1 MSYEFLQTV
10 WFILIAVLWI
20 GFYFLEGFDFG
31 VGMLLPFLGKKDE
44 ERRAIINTI
53 GPTWDGNEVWLLT
66 AGGATFA
73 AFPMWYATMFSGFY
87 IALFLLLIG
96 LIIRGISFEYRS
108 KDANPA
114 WRHRFD
120 WMIAI
125 GSFLAAL
132 LLGAAFANLAK
143 GVPIGPDMNVVGHD
157 GNPTNGFMITFSLLN
172 PYGVIGGLTTVAVFL
187 LHGANFLSLKLDG
200 DLRERARAYA
210 KKIYVFAAI
219 MVVLL
224 GIATYFYTD
233 ILNKIGVNPG
243 VVPILSVVTLLVA
256 IYFINR
262 KMEGWAFIVVS
273 LHIVLT
279 QVAFFLL
286 MFPRVM
292 VSSLN
297 PEWSLTIFNS
307 SSSQY
312 TLTVMS
318 VVALI
323 FVPIILIYQGWT
335 YYMFRK
341 RITTDKKTL
350 VY

>member
-1 MSYEFLQTV
+1 MSYEFLQTL

-31 VGMLLPFLGKKDE
+31 VGMLLPFLGKKDN
-44 ERRAIINTI
+44 ERRAIINAI
-53 GPTWDGNEVWLLT
+53 GSTWDGNEVWLLT

-73 AFPMWYATMFSGFY
+73 AFPHWYATMFSGFY
-87 IALFLLLIG
+87 LPLFLLLVG

-114 WRHRFD
+114 WRNRFD
-120 WMIAI
+120 WMIAV
-125 GSFLAAL
+125 GSFLASL
-132 LLGAAFANLAK
+132 LLGTAFANLAK
-143 GVPIGPDMNVVGHD
+143 GVPIDASMNYVS
-157 GNPTNGFMITFSLLN
+157 PNGIMTTIGLLN
-172 PYGVIGGLTTVAVFL
+172 PYGLIGGLTMVAVFL
-187 LHGANFLSLKLDG
+187 LHGANFLTLKLDG
-200 DLRERARAYA
+200 ELRERARAFARKLY
-210 KKIYVFAAI
+210 IFAAI

-224 GIATYFYTD
+224 AITTYIYTD
-233 ILNKIGVNPG
+233 ILTKIGVNPG
-243 VVPILSVVTLLVA
+243 VIPIVSVVALLAA

-262 KMEGWAFIVVS
+262 KMEGWAFISVS

-279 QVAFFLL
+279 QVAFFTL

-297 PEWSLTIFNS
+297 PDWSLTIYTA

-318 VVALI
+318 VIALI
-323 FVPIILIYQGWT
+323 FVPIVLVYQGWT

-341 RITTDKKTL
+341 RITADKQTL